1 MVLYTPDAATAL
13 GSENAA
19 QAKAGA
25 WIANLN
31 TCLSNSSLGITASLA
46 HTQQVTQNFG
56 QNGHSQA
63 LQYLGSDTTVM
74 SLRDTHKADLVNI
87 MIQGAANGAGT
98 VGLGQVLMQAGGNQ
112 AASTTSVWHSGQDD
126 SFSHEIGH
134 NHGCGHDATQGGSK
148 LNAESQ
154 GYHFTGSDGKGYRTV
169 MAYGKTGFTTRTQYF
184 SGPSIIY
191 KGAATGVSGVAD
203 NAKTI
208 GATNPKIES
217 YR

>member
-63 LQYLGSDTTVM
+63 LQYLGSDTTVT

-98 VGLGQVLMQAGGNQ
+98 VGLGHVLMSSNGSPN
-112 AASTTSVWHSGQDD
+112 SSCTSVWHSGQDET
-126 SFSHEIGH
+126 FSHEIGH

-148 LNAESQ
+148 LNAAACSAVTSCVPI
-154 GYHFTGSDGKGYRTV
+154 TGRSV
-169 MAYGKTGFTTRTQYF
+169 AVVSFLA
-184 SGPSIIY
+184 IY
-191 KGAATGVSGVAD
+191 LYLLNCEAT
-203 NAKTI
+203 
-208 GATNPKIES
+208 PPHS
-217 YR
+217 YILSNSNEKVHKKVHSE